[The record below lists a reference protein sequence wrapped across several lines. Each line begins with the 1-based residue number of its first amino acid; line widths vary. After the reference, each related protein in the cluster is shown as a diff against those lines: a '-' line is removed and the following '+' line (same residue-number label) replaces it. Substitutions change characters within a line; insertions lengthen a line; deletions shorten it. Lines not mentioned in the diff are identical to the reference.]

1 MNLLNNSQILR
12 SHSSF
17 PGGENRELPALII
30 FVKNPVLG
38 KVKTRLAETLG
49 AENAVKIYEKLLRH
63 THDVTQDII
72 AEKYIFYA
80 DYINN
85 DDLWENE
92 IYHKEMQNGFDIG
105 ERMKNAFEL
114 LFDKGYKEI
123 AIIGSDCYEL
133 TAKIL
138 LTAFDQLKNV
148 DIVIGPAKDGGYYL
162 LGMNILIPQ
171 LFENKNWSSNNVL
184 SETISQIQDYKYS
197 LYQLQALNDVD
208 EEKDVT
214 FSY

>member
-1 MNLLNNSQILR
+1 MLAAI
-12 SHSSF
+12 
-17 PGGENRELPALII
+17 II
-30 FVKNPVLG
+30 FVRNPVLG
-38 KVKTRLAETLG
+38 KVKTRLAKTLG
-49 AENAVKIYEKLLRH
+49 AENATKIYQKLLQH
-63 THDVTQDII
+63 THDITKDI
-72 AEKYIFYA
+72 AVDKYVFYA

-92 IYHKEMQNGFDIG
+92 IYYKEMQTGFDLG

-133 TAKIL
+133 TTEIL
-138 LTAFDQLKNV
+138 VTAFNQLKNV
-148 DIVIGPAKDGGYYL
+148 DVVIGPATDGGYYL
-162 LGMNILIPQ
+162 LGMNIFIPQ
-171 LFENKNWSSNNVL
+171 LFEKKYWSSKTVS
-184 SETISQIQDYKYS
+184 SETINEIISYNYS
-197 LYQLQALNDVD
+197 LYQLQALDDID

>member
-1 MNLLNNSQILR
+1 MLA
-12 SHSSF
+12 
-17 PGGENRELPALII
+17 ALII
-30 FVKNPVLG
+30 FVRNPVLG

-49 AENAVKIYEKLLRH
+49 TVNAVKIYQKLLQH
-63 THDVTQDII
+63 THDITKDF
-72 AEKYIFYA
+72 AADKYIFYA

-92 IYHKEMQNGFDIG
+92 IYDKEMQTGLDLG

-123 AIIGSDCYEL
+123 TIIGSDCYEL
-133 TAKIL
+133 TTKIL
-138 LTAFDQLKNV
+138 VTAFDQLRNV

-162 LGMNILIPQ
+162 LGMNIFIPQ
-171 LFENKNWSSNNVL
+171 LFEKKYWGSRTVL
-184 SETISQIQDYKYS
+184 FETIKEIHSYNYS

>member
-1 MNLLNNSQILR
+1 MSLLNNTIQHSY
-12 SHSSF
+12 SSF
-17 PGGENRELPALII
+17 PKGGGREFAALII
-30 FVKNPVLG
+30 FVRNPVLG

-49 AENAVKIYEKLLRH
+49 AENAVKIYQKLLQH
-63 THDVTQDII
+63 THDITKDIA

-92 IYHKEMQNGFDIG
+92 IYHKEMQRGLDLG

-114 LFDKGYKEI
+114 LFDKGYKENVL
-123 AIIGSDCYEL
+123 IGSDCNEL
-133 TAKIL
+133 TEEIL

-148 DIVIGPAKDGGYYL
+148 DVVIGPATDGGYYL

-171 LFENKNWSSNNVL
+171 LFENKNWGSNNVL
-184 SETISQIQDYKYS
+184 SETIMQIHSYSYS